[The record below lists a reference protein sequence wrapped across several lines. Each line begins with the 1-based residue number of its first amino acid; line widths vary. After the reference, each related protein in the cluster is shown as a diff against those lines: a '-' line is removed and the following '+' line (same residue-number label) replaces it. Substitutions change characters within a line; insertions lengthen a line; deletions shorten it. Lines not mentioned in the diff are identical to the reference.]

1 MDCTAAVLF
10 LMLLSKVSSESITCE
25 PKEVSEDAQKE
36 LIRVEPGVSPGC
48 WSKFS
53 LDGFE
58 VHILDLVFSITDR
71 FSILSLNF
79 SAAHPAHL
87 ILNIQSQTSLF
98 ISVHHHENIK
108 FYVTNATKI
117 VNKAHFQSEEVNT
130 NDILKWTRE
139 KFGGLTSFTT
149 AQDISHITFTGNQA
163 VTNLTDC
170 SPEKRFYPK
179 EYLLAMKFIRP
190 PFKFCSAGHKS
201 SQKELHIV
209 NIPDAVKVAEI
220 SVNVISPSPAIL
232 FLRGPEGTVW
242 NIEKAGHVSL
252 FTNNHLFMEQFSMMI
267 NPTIFNVTDGEKDV
281 QNTALQKSGYIFV
294 SSYTEIKTNMSAIRL
309 VIGKESDQSLTMET
323 TSLPESVSDD
333 TVLLELYDS
342 QDYITHIDTTTKIQS
357 EKRIYAK
364 VSSKTNGDIL
374 QSIRVMK
381 CSVRSKGSCSMVLDM
396 PFQLVYCPPKVCQGS
411 TRFSFS
417 FHQVQEQPSTSW
429 DLECTVQFCALHNI
443 DARCEDE
450 STVKGSLEVVKSNLA
465 FKPCINFDLSA
476 VLGIAFGGFLI
487 GVLLMGALWFIKI
500 HTGAGAAVTACRI
513 AGCPGS
519 LDTKQQ
525 PVSGNGM
532 PSQDSSANPSIGSTQ
547 STPTSSMA

>member
-1 MDCTAAVLF
+1 MCASALNT
-10 LMLLSKVSSESITCE
+10 ESITCE

-71 FSILSLNF
+71 FS
-79 SAAHPAHL
+79 
-87 ILNIQSQTSLF
+87 F
-98 ISVHHHENIK
+98 IFVH
-108 FYVTNATKI
+108 
-117 VNKAHFQSEEVNT
+117 
-130 NDILKWTRE
+130 
-139 KFGGLTSFTT
+139 FGGIK
-149 AQDISHITFTGNQA
+149 DPHI
-163 VTNLTDC
+163 
-170 SPEKRFYPK
+170 
-179 EYLLAMKFIRP
+179 
-190 PFKFCSAGHKS
+190 
-201 SQKELHIV
+201 LHIL
-209 NIPDAVKVAEI
+209 IQ
-220 SVNVISPSPAIL
+220 L
-232 FLRGPEGTVW
+232 F
-242 NIEKAGHVSL
+242 S
-252 FTNNHLFMEQFSMMI
+252 TNNHLFMEQFSMMI

-381 CSVRSKGSCSMVLDM
+381 CSVRSKGSCSMALDM